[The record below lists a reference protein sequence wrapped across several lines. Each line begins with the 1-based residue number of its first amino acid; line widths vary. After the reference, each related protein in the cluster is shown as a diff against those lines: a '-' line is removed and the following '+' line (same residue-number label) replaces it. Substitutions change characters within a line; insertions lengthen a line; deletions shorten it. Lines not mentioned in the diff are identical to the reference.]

1 MFESPWFLL
10 LLIIVPVIAWK
21 MFAAP
26 QRWSIAFSSTRWVA
40 AIRPSWRQRIAW
52 LPDLLTLL
60 AVVMT
65 IVALARPRMG
75 REQTVIESE
84 GVAMEI
90 VVDRS
95 GSMQAM
101 DFQLDGKHVD
111 RLTAIKNVASSFI
124 RGDEAEATPGPLAGR
139 ASDLIGLITFAGFAD
154 AITPPT
160 LDHAFLLAQ
169 LNRTTIVSQR
179 DEDGTAIG
187 DAISLAVEKLQSL
200 DTDGKTD
207 VKSKLIILMTDGEN
221 TAGEFEPLQAAELA
235 KTMGIKVYT
244 IGVGTK
250 GRAPFPTHHPF
261 TGEATVQ
268 WMDVNIDEE
277 TLRKIAEITGGEY
290 FRATD
295 TQSLTAIYDAIDQLE
310 KTKIESYQF
319 TDYRELA
326 VQSFSCK
333 GIHFPPIALIAL
345 GLIASSVVLRYGLMQ
360 SWF

>member
-1 MFESPWFLL
+1 MFESPWFLWL
-10 LLIIVPVIAWK
+10 LLIVPVIAWQ
-21 MFAAP
+21 MFHRKQA
-26 QRWSIAFSSTRWVA
+26 WSITFSSTRLVS

-60 AVVMT
+60 ALVAM

-75 REQTVIESE
+75 REQTVIDSE
-84 GVAMEI
+84 GIAMEI

-101 DFQLDGKHVD
+101 DFQIDGQHVD

-124 RGDEAEATPGPLAGR
+124 KGDEVEAAEGGITGR
-139 ASDLIGLITFAGFAD
+139 ASDLIGLITFAGYAD
-154 AITPPT
+154 AMTPPT

-169 LNRTTIVSQR
+169 LNHAKIVTQR

-200 DTDGKTD
+200 DASEKSA
-207 VKSKLIILMTDGEN
+207 VKSKVIILMTDGEN
-221 TAGEFEPLQAAELA
+221 TAGEFDPVQAAELA
-235 KTMGIKVYT
+235 KTMGIKVYA

-250 GRAPFPTHHPF
+250 GRAPFPSRHPF

-277 TLRKIAEITGGEY
+277 TLRKIAETTGAEY

-295 TQSLTAIYDAIDQLE
+295 TKSLTAIYDAIDQLE
-310 KTKIESYQF
+310 KTKIESHRF
-319 TDYRELA
+319 TDYQELA
-326 VQSFSCK
+326 VQSFTWNALS
-333 GIHFPPIALIAL
+333 FPPIALLALFLIAASVMVKH
-345 GLIASSVVLRYGLMQ
+345 GLIQTWV
-360 SWF
+360 